1 MKLNGKVAIITGA
14 ATGIGKAIAER
25 FLREGASVVIC
36 DVNEEKLQQTVKEL
50 RLFGEIR
57 GCTTNIALK
66 NEDKELAKLVFEEFG
81 HIDILVN
88 NAGIT
93 RDAQFYKMTDEQFNQ
108 VIDINLKG
116 NYYLTKEVLP
126 YMMENNYG
134 KIIHI
139 ASVSA
144 FNGNF
149 GQSNYAASKAAIM
162 GMTRV
167 QGKELGKYHINV
179 NAIAPGS
186 IMTDMYA
193 AVPEDI
199 KEAKLKKIPVR
210 RYGTPNDVASLASF
224 LASDEAA
231 YITAQ
236 TIVIDGGFN

>member
-210 RYGTPNDVASLASF
+210 RYGTPDDVASLASF